1 MTRQHHTRFYTRADA
16 ALSDP
21 PCFLASKYKVT
32 RLDIEHLDR
41 MKYIYVLMFVCT
53 TFWASVYA
61 YIQIHIY
68 RYVYVQ
74 ICVCVCVYV
83 CVYIFWY
90 MYICICIYIHIHD
103 HRGGI
108 RAYIRLSYIHI
119 NIYIYI
125 PIHVSIEAD
134 IVRIRVLQT
143 TPQKSFQRRC
153 PVFI

>member
-1 MTRQHHTRFYTRADA
+1 MNVYICIMTRQQHTRFYTRADA

-74 ICVCVCVYV
+74 ICVCVCV
-83 CVYIFWY
+83 C
-90 MYICICIYIHIHD
+90 MCACIYFD
-103 HRGGI
+103 TCTY
-108 RAYIRLSYIHI
+108 AYV
-119 NIYIYI
+119 YIYI
-125 PIHVSIEAD
+125 FMIIEVEYVHIYD
-134 IVRIRVLQT
+134 YHT
-143 TPQKSFQRRC
+143 
-153 PVFI
+153 FI

>member
-1 MTRQHHTRFYTRADA
+1 MTRQQHTRFYTRADA

-21 PCFLASKYKVT
+21 LCFLASKYKVT

-74 ICVCVCVYV
+74 ICVCVCV
-83 CVYIFWY
+83 C
-90 MYICICIYIHIHD
+90 MCACIYFD
-103 HRGGI
+103 TCTY
-108 RAYIRLSYIHI
+108 AYV
-119 NIYIYI
+119 YIYI
-125 PIHVSIEAD
+125 FMIIEVEYVHIYD
-134 IVRIRVLQT
+134 YHT
-143 TPQKSFQRRC
+143 
-153 PVFI
+153 FI